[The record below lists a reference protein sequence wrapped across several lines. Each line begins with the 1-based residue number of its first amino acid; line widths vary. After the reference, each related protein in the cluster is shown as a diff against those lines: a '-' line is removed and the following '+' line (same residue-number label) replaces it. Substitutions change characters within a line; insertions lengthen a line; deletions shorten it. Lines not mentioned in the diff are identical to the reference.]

1 MKKESAFKMKGF
13 SGFGN
18 SPVES
23 NITTGSSKKPEI
35 SKIKQGL
42 KNISVNLTKSGA
54 GDKNTLPLGPNKPN
68 TIKSEIKQAFKNFKN
83 PTRGGVPA
91 YQSKIAKAGNVLGK
105 VARAGGKLASG
116 FGVGM
121 LLKDFYD
128 SGQKHSGGKI
138 RKDQKSIWSGKKTK
152 VNINK
157 GFNFNKK

>member
-1 MKKESAFKMKGF
+1 MPKFPKNTSPAMYKSAPFKMSGF
-13 SGFGN
+13 SGFG
-18 SPVES
+18 SPIEN
-23 NITTGSSKKPEI
+23 NILT
-35 SKIKQGL
+35 
-42 KNISVNLTKSGA
+42 NLTKSGTV
-54 GDKNTLPLGPNKPN
+54 DKSTLPLGPDKPN